1 MDVKWSKLY
10 ASLFLIQYH
19 LMKQLCGCKKS
30 INSWKMNWKGFK
42 DKVCDPN
49 EYHPFPFHLGR
60 FMVFINII
68 LLEIIFNN
76 FRLANVISGQVHLF
90 FFFMKMQMLGIVSAY
105 NKRLADMGRGG
116 GGGGGENELGCSQ
129 GVWKSLVLF

>member
-1 MDVKWSKLY
+1 
-10 ASLFLIQYH
+10 
-19 LMKQLCGCKKS
+19 
-30 INSWKMNWKGFK
+30 MNWKGFK

>member
-1 MDVKWSKLY
+1 
-10 ASLFLIQYH
+10 
-19 LMKQLCGCKKS
+19 
-30 INSWKMNWKGFK
+30 MNWKGFK

-116 GGGGGENELGCSQ
+116 GVVEEKMSWGAVRVYGK
-129 GVWKSLVLF
+129 VWYYFNVCNLQIY